1 MHPPPYVPFKTFLTA
16 IESFERGLPN
26 QIDRSVWPSHSGAT
40 QGQLLGAF
48 RFLGLADEKDRPSGE
63 LRALVEGKQNRKTT
77 LRRILE
83 KSYRELVSLDLAKAS
98 PRQLDEAMRRY
109 GLGGATHRK
118 AVSFFLHAAGYAE
131 APLSPL
137 LLRKTR
143 VPGVRRLAPAP
154 RVTARGESRTIRLRS
169 GGALTLVMDAKF
181 LELAKEDREFV
192 FSLLDQMAAYE
203 RGSSEPRP

>member
-1 MHPPPYVPFKTFLTA
+1 MRPPPYVPFKTFLTA

-48 RFLGLADEKDRPSGE
+48 RFLGLADEKDRPSAE
-63 LRALVEGKQNRKTT
+63 LRALVECKENRKTT

-83 KSYRELVSLDLAKAS
+83 KSYRELASLDLAKAS

-118 AVSFFLHAAGYAE
+118 AVSFFLHAASYAE

-143 VPGVRRLAPAP
+143 SPGLRRPAPAP
-154 RVTARGESRTIRLRS
+154 RTAARGESKTIRLRS
-169 GGALTLVMDAKF
+169 GGSLTLVMDAKF
-181 LELAKEDREFV
+181 LELAKQDREFV

-203 RGSSEPRP
+203 RGSSDSQG